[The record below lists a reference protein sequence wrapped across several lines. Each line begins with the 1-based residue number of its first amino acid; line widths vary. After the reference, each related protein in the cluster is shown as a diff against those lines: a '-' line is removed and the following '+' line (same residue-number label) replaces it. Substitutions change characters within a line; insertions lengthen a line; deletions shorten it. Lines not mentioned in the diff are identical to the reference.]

1 MEKTRCEELV
11 LLPAKQTPARVEGEA
26 VIFHPDSVVRLFR
39 ADQTREKNIRLCIM
53 EGMFFWLWL
62 GGLLACSREVK
73 WIGVSRIR
81 EFWLGGL
88 LACSR
93 EVNWIGVSRII
104 ELWLL
109 IAMGR
114 VENGMR
120 SWRVRWGL
128 LTVGVRYVCILVQR
142 M

>member
-11 LLPAKQTPARVEGEA
+11 LLPAEQTPARVEGEA

-39 ADQTREKNIRLCIM
+39 ADQTGEKNIRLCIM

-73 WIGVSRIR
+73 WIGVLRI
-81 EFWLGGL
+81 
-88 LACSR
+88 A
-93 EVNWIGVSRII
+93 

-120 SWRVRWGL
+120 SWRVRW
-128 LTVGVRYVCILVQR
+128 V
-142 M
+142 